1 MQLAHKYII
10 QSAAIS
16 AGAEKINCV
25 CSGGANKKECAPGKL
40 PDGGDTNLNPCQ
52 PLGAKFV
59 IILHQR
65 RRYFCNN
72 AIGQL
77 IIDAGG

>member
-40 PDGGDTNLNPCQ
+40 PGGDDGGGGRPAT
-52 PLGAKFV
+52 
-59 IILHQR
+59 
-65 RRYFCNN
+65 
-72 AIGQL
+72 L
-77 IIDAGG
+77 I